1 MKKNLQKGVLLGALA
16 LTLGASSVLASGFSI
31 YEQGGKASG
40 LAGAYVAQ
48 ADDASANWYNPA
60 ALVWMEEGSQFQA
73 GTNLIT
79 AGGDTT
85 LTSSDIG
92 FGLRTATEFE
102 PESSIET
109 PSHFYYTRK
118 VNPNIAF
125 GIGVT
130 NPFGLVTE
138 WSTRP
143 ITFSASRSDLV
154 TFVVNPNVAFRL
166 TETWSV
172 AIGADYILAD
182 VKDFSREVPINLD
195 ANPAT
200 FEVVGFSNLSGD
212 GNDLGWNVALSH
224 RTPVSSFG
232 LTYRS
237 GFSVEIDGN
246 IDYANF
252 GPLTPLFPSSP
263 GQTTLELPAQAAIG
277 WSFALT
283 NAVEMEVDVAWA
295 EWSAFKEL
303 VVDIENNTN
312 LSRDF
317 VVREDWD
324 DSMSYRLGL
333 SWQASDVN
341 AYRFGVVFDES
352 PVPEETLRPSIPDAN
367 RTGLSIGYGRTGK
380 KIDLDLYYMAL
391 QFDDI
396 TARRGEEGVIN
407 ATYETF
413 VHLAGASVNF
423 RF

>member
-1 MKKNLQKGVLLGALA
+1 MNKNLKKGILLGALV
-16 LTLGASSVLASGFSI
+16 LTSSASSVLASGFSI

-40 LAGAYVAQ
+40 LAGAFVAQ

-125 GIGVT
+125 GLGVT

-200 FEVVGFSNLSGD
+200 FEVVGFSNLTGD
-212 GNDLGWNVALSH
+212 GDDLGFNVALSH

-237 GFSVEIDGN
+237 GFSIDIDGN

-252 GPLTPLFPSSP
+252 GPLAALFPSSP

-303 VVDIENNTN
+303 AVDIENNTN

-407 ATYETF
+407 ASYETF

>member
-1 MKKNLQKGVLLGALA
+1 MNKNLKKGILLGALV
-16 LTLGASSVLASGFSI
+16 LTSSASSVLASGFSI

-40 LAGAYVAQ
+40 LAGAFVAQ

-60 ALVWMEEGSQFQA
+60 ALVWMKEGSQFQA

-125 GIGVT
+125 GLGVT

-154 TFVVNPNVAFRL
+154 TFVINPNVAFRL
-166 TETWSV
+166 TETWSI

-200 FEVVGFSNLSGD
+200 FEVVGFSNLTGD
-212 GNDLGWNVALSH
+212 GDDLGFNVAISH

-237 GFSVEIDGN
+237 GFTIDIDGN

-252 GPLTPLFPSSP
+252 GPLAPLFPSSP

-295 EWSAFKEL
+295 EWSVFKEL
-303 VVDIENNTN
+303 AVDIENNTN

-407 ATYETF
+407 ASYESF

>member
-1 MKKNLQKGVLLGALA
+1 MNRSLTKGAVLGAMA
-16 LTLGASSVLASGFSI
+16 LTLTASNLWASGFNI

-40 LAGAYVAQ
+40 LAGAFVAQ

-60 ALVWMEEGSQFQA
+60 ALVWLEDSEFQI

-79 AGGDTT
+79 AGGDTQF
-85 LTSSDIG
+85 TSNDLA
-92 FGLRTATEFE
+92 FGIRQSTTFE

-109 PSHFYYTRK
+109 PSHFYYVRK
-118 VNPNIAF
+118 INPNIAF
-125 GIGVT
+125 GIGVN

-138 WSTRP
+138 WQTRP
-143 ITFSASRSDLV
+143 ITFSAVRSDLV

-166 TETWSV
+166 TDSWSLAV
-172 AIGADYILAD
+172 GADYILAD

-212 GNDLGWNVALSH
+212 GDDIGWNVALSH
-224 RTPVSSFG
+224 RTDNSSFG

-237 GFSVEIDGN
+237 GFSVDIDGD
-246 IDYANF
+246 IEYANF
-252 GPLTPLFPSSP
+252 GPLAPLFPSSP
-263 GQTTLELPAQAAIG
+263 GSTTLELPAQAAVG
-277 WSFALT
+277 FAFGLSSVWT
-283 NAVEMEVDVAWA
+283 MEVDVAWA

-303 VVDIENNTN
+303 AIDIQNNTAQ
-312 LSRDF
+312 SRDL

-324 DSMSYRLGL
+324 DSMSYRLGV
-333 SWQASDVN
+333 SYNASEAN
-341 AYRFGVVFDES
+341 QWRFGLVYDES

-367 RTGLSIGYGRTGK
+367 RTGASIGFGHTGNT
-380 KIDLDLYYMAL
+380 IGVNLYYMAL

-407 ATYETF
+407 GKYESF
-413 VHLAGASVNF
+413 VHLAGASLSF
-423 RF
+423 KF

>member
-16 LTLGASSVLASGFSI
+16 LTLSASSVLASGFSI

-154 TFVVNPNVAFRL
+154 TFVINPNVAFRL

-200 FEVVGFSNLSGD
+200 FEVVGFSNLTGD
-212 GNDLGWNVALSH
+212 GDDLGWNVALSH

>member
-1 MKKNLQKGVLLGALA
+1 MKKNLQQGALLGVLA
-16 LTLGASSVLASGFSI
+16 LTLSASSVLASGFSI

-237 GFSVEIDGN
+237 GFSVDIDGN

>member
-1 MKKNLQKGVLLGALA
+1 MKKNLQKGALLGVLA
-16 LTLGASSVLASGFSI
+16 LTLSASSVLASGFSI

-237 GFSVEIDGN
+237 GFSVDIDGN